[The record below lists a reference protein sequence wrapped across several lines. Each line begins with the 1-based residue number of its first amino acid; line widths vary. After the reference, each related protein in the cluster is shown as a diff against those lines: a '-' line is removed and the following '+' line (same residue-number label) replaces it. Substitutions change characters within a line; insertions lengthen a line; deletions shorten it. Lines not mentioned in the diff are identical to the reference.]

1 MLLYYAMII
10 LSINIGTTNARAQR
24 TKFVFRKRN
33 YRTHRISC
41 IYTPQQ
47 CNLKRAQFLHNNTL
61 ADIIR
66 AINHLIISCVYII
79 IVRPWSRSIVFF
91 SAVGNSE
98 KKNNGRTHLIDIH
111 VVIIII
117 IFFFEACTRST
128 KNKK

>member
-1 MLLYYAMII
+1 MII

-33 YRTHRISC
+33 YRTC

-79 IVRPWSRSIVFF
+79 IVLLFFF

-117 IFFFEACTRST
+117 IFFRGVYS
-128 KNKK
+128 KYKKQKIKKRRRCVTTII